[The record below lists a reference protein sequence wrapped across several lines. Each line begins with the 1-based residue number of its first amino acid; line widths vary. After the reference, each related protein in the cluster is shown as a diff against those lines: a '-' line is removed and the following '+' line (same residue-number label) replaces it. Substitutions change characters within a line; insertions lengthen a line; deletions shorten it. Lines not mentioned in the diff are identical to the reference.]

1 MKHRQPA
8 STCFGQSKRIFTAF
22 EGTVQHHDS
31 WLTVLD
37 RCNLTI
43 IPAAESTR
51 EQILQVLPGHDAIF
65 LANHQNV
72 DDEFLDIA
80 GKLFY

>member
-8 STCFGQSKRIFTAF
+8 SICFGRSKRIFTAF
-22 EGTVQHHDS
+22 ERSIQCHDS
-31 WLTVLD
+31 CHYSD

-43 IPAAESTR
+43 IPAVVSTR
-51 EQILQVLPGHDAIF
+51 EQMLQALPGHDAVF

-80 GKLFY
+80 GKLSSY